1 MVTLQPRIQ
10 KMNNSQFVLSYELLL
25 LLRWLIDHDEE
36 KIKKIIGNALK
47 SGLQQELQVLSNTED
62 VSELTDLQHS
72 ITDFLGTMEALLIE
86 TASEHIKEKARQQKL
101 LPSVDQIDTT
111 LCDDTTVRFS
121 VEKATSELSENPD
134 ANAKELLFNEILK
147 RWQPTDKNL
156 KH

>member
-1 MVTLQPRIQ
+1 
-10 KMNNSQFVLSYELLL
+10 MNNSQFVLSYELLV
-25 LLRWLIDHDEE
+25 LLRWLIDHDED

-47 SGLQQELQVLSNTED
+47 SGLQEELQLLDNTENI
-62 VSELTDLQHS
+62 SELSELQHS

-86 TASEHIKEKARQQKL
+86 TASAHIKEKARQQKL

-121 VEKATSELSENPD
+121 VEKATSELAENPG
-134 ANAKELLFNEILK
+134 ANAKELLFSEILK
-147 RWQPTDKNL
+147 RWQPADKNL

>member
-47 SGLQQELQVLSNTED
+47 SGLQQELQELSNTED
-62 VSELTDLQHS
+62 VSELADLQHS
-72 ITDFLGTMEALLIE
+72 ITDFLSTMEALLID

>member
-1 MVTLQPRIQ
+1 
-10 KMNNSQFVLSYELLL
+10 MNNSQFVLSYELLL